1 MMYLVRF
8 LNKKI
13 LYSLTILICLFSCN
27 SKNSND
33 NSQEESNENL
43 QTKRVFFK
51 WPRDGAT
58 LASPVY
64 IDMGL
69 EGMLIEPAGPVKEG
83 YGHHHIL
90 INQTHWPKGS
100 VIPTSDS
107 TLHYGKGQTDVSL
120 DLLPGEYLL
129 TLQFADGVHAS
140 FGKEMANSIT
150 IIVE

>member
-1 MMYLVRF
+1 MYLMRF

-27 SKNSND
+27 SKQSTD
-33 NSQEESNENL
+33 SSQEESTENL
-43 QTKRVFFK
+43 KTQRVFFK
-51 WPRDGAT
+51 WPRDGST
-58 LASPVY
+58 VSSPVY

-90 INQTHWPKGS
+90 INQTYWPKGS

-120 DLLPGEYLL
+120 DLLPGEYVL
-129 TLQFADGVHAS
+129 TLQFADGVHTS
-140 FGKEMANSIT
+140 FGKEMTNSIT
-150 IIVE
+150 VIVE